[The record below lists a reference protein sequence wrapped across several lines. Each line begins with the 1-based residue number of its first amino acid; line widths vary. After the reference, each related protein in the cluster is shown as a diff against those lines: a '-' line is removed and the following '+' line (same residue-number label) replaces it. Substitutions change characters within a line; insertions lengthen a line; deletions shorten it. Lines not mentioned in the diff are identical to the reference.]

1 MVKTAHVMV
10 LLLGFAL
17 FVGLLWIWRTAAITA
32 QTDCDVDCVND
43 KVIALNKRI
52 TILEKKV
59 GVGKKTGSYK
69 ESFIA
74 ISSGTVEGASDWT
87 KVGGSDFWLDLSL
100 YGEVSEVT
108 MQGWIDNGSGQVRLY
123 DSTNNRVVD
132 YSQVSVKNDSGNST
146 SFYTKAISIW
156 RGQNQ
161 YYLQVRGNGSNKVAL
176 SGVKLRILSR

>member
-1 MVKTAHVMV
+1 MVKTAHVVV
-10 LLLGFAL
+10 LLLAFGL
-17 FVGLLWIWRTAAITA
+17 FVGFLWTWRTMVITA

-52 TILEKKV
+52 ANLEKRV
-59 GVGKKTGSYK
+59 GVNKKTGNYK
-69 ESFIA
+69 ESFIVV
-74 ISSGTVEGASDWT
+74 SSGTVEGASDWT
-87 KVGGSDFWLDLSL
+87 KVSGSDFWLDLGL
-100 YGEVSEVT
+100 YGDVGEVT

-132 YSQVSVKNDSGNST
+132 YSQVSVKNDAGNST

-161 YYLQVRGNGSNKVAL
+161 YYLQTRGNGNTRVVL
-176 SGVKLRILSR
+176 SGVKLKILSR